1 MKVENMD
8 NCQHQF
14 YYKELSKLPDVEV
27 IKCNNCQKILGFLPA
42 ILNRNDYEKF
52 KSEIDNMKKELEEM
66 KYLLQ
71 SIANAL

>member
-1 MKVENMD
+1 MKVLDMD

-14 YYKELSKLPDVEV
+14 YSKELSKLPDVEV